1 MVASLQKRWGVV
13 NLMSQTPQP
22 SMRDV
27 AKKMGIS
34 NHAAARWWTRFQQT
48 GQVDAKARQ
57 PFKPSLAPATVA
69 AIKEV
74 ASKAEPRSS
83 TRIAAAVG
91 QAEGVRLSGR
101 SVRRCLVNAGFKYC
115 QPKKMLKLTAK
126 QIATRQQ
133 WCKKNKRTAWGGV
146 MFTDSKIFLREP
158 AAGAY
163 SWQQKGKRSGRP
175 VPSWSDKLHV
185 YGGVTKFG
193 RTKLYFVTGT
203 SRQKSTFI
211 NPTTGKPYAG
221 VCGKEFMGVAS
232 QLAADAKKLFMPTR
246 FDSSWTFQMD
256 NARCH
261 TTAEV
266 RAVLNECSPKVM
278 EFWPPNSPDLSWI
291 ENVWGWMQREIVK
304 LPQARDLETFKAQLQ
319 QVWDSISVDMLENYV
334 AGMPRRVQEC
344 LAAAGQ
350 QIRV

>member
-1 MVASLQKRWGVV
+1 MMR
-13 NLMSQTPQP
+13 QTPKP
-22 SMRDV
+22 TIRGV
-27 AKKMGIS
+27 AKKVGIS
-34 NHAAARWWTRFQQT
+34 NHAAARWWTRYQQT

-57 PFKPSLAPATVA
+57 PLKRSLAPAMVK

-74 ASKAEPRSS
+74 ASKPEPQSAA
-83 TRIAAAVG
+83 RIASAVRRA
-91 QAEGVRLSGR
+91 QGVPVSAR
-101 SVRRCLVNAGFKYC
+101 SVRRCLVNEGFRYC
-115 QPKKMLKLTAK
+115 QPKKMLKLTPK
-126 QIATRQQ
+126 QVATRLR
-133 WCKKNKRTAWGGV
+133 WCKENNRTAWGGV

-158 AAGAY
+158 ATGAF
-163 SWQQKGKRSGRP
+163 SWQEKGKRSGRP

-185 YGGVTKFG
+185 YGGVTKYG
-193 RTKLYFVTGT
+193 TTKLYFVTGT

-211 NPTTGKPYAG
+211 NATTGKPYAG
-221 VCGKEFMGVAS
+221 VCGKEFMQVATE
-232 QLAADAKKLFMPTR
+232 LAADAKKIFMQTR
-246 FDSSWTFQMD
+246 FATSWTFQLD

-266 RAVLNECSPKVM
+266 KALLKEHSPKVM

-319 QVWDSISVDMLENYV
+319 QVWDSLSVDMLERCV
-334 AGMPRRVQEC
+334 KGMPQRVQEC

>member
-1 MVASLQKRWGVV
+1 M
-13 NLMSQTPQP
+13 MSQTPKP

-27 AKKMGIS
+27 AKTLGLS
-34 NHAAARWWTRFQQT
+34 HPAVARWWQRYQLT
-48 GQVDAKARQ
+48 GTVDTKAKQ
-57 PFKPSLAPATVA
+57 PCKPSLAPAMVE
-69 AIKEV
+69 AIKKA
-74 ASKAEPRSS
+74 ASKPKPQSS
-83 TRIAAAVG
+83 TRIAAAVH
-91 QAEGVRLSGR
+91 QEKGVPVSAR
-101 SVRRCLVNAGFKYC
+101 SVRRCLVKEGFRYC
-115 QPKKMLKLTAK
+115 QPKKMLKLTPK
-126 QIATRQQ
+126 QVANRLR
-133 WCKKNKRTAWGGV
+133 WCKENRKTSWGGV

-158 AAGAY
+158 ATGAF

-185 YGGVTKFG
+185 YGGVTKYG

-211 NPTTGKPYAG
+211 NSTTGKPYAG
-221 VCGKEFMGVAS
+221 VCAKEFMGVAR
-232 QLAADAKKLFMPTR
+232 QLAADASKLFMQTR
-246 FDSSWTFQMD
+246 FSHSWTFQLD

-266 RAVLNECSPKVM
+266 KALLKELSPKVM

-319 QVWDSISVDMLENYV
+319 QVWDSLSVDMLERYV
-334 AGMPRRVQEC
+334 LGMPQRVQQC
-344 LAAAGQ
+344 RAAAGQ